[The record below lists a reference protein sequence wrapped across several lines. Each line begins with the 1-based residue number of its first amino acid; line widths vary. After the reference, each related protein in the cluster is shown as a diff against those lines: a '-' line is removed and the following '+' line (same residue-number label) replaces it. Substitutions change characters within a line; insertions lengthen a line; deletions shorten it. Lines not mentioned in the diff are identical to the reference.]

1 MPFSRIHCS
10 CASRFAARASDSFW
24 ATAYVGSFRRFSG
37 ASFGFANSEI
47 IVVIPRG
54 GVDAAI
60 VARPA
65 WAASGPRR
73 AAATAGPADARMALC
88 KTARAGCTAEPAA
101 HYTGLA
107 TMLSGLAGGEPIQGE
122 KQ

>member
-1 MPFSRIHCS
+1 
-10 CASRFAARASDSFW
+10 
-24 ATAYVGSFRRFSG
+24 
-37 ASFGFANSEI
+37 
-47 IVVIPRG
+47 
-54 GVDAAI
+54 
-60 VARPA
+60 
-65 WAASGPRR
+65 
-73 AAATAGPADARMALC
+73 MALC